1 MLPIY
6 MYLFCYLL
14 EKPPFSD
21 WCLILDLDF
30 KHKKIYLHIYLEL
43 VSFTQFLECKNAK
56 RRVTIYQFEL
66 NLKIK

>member
-6 MYLFCYLL
+6 MYLFCDLL

-30 KHKKIYLHIYLEL
+30 KPKKYIHIFIL
-43 VSFTQFLECKNAK
+43 S
-56 RRVTIYQFEL
+56 
-66 NLKIK
+66 